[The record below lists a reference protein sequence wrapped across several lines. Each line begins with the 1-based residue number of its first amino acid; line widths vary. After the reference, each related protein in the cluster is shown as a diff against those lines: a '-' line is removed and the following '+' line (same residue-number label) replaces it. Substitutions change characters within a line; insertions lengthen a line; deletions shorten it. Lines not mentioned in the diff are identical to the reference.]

1 MDGVPPVVASCGDT
15 HTVNARPHHYCK
27 WHVVPVVARHKG
39 ATLLAS
45 QIASQIARKRAHVVH
60 GNDKEEQSRVVSQY
74 LQIVEWSAAIVT
86 AESTADWAHVP
97 PVLHCLVVG
106 VQVEVARPR
115 LKSPHTQSQDDD
127 CLHRSID

>member
-1 MDGVPPVVASCGDT
+1 MHDLIIIASGM
-15 HTVNARPHHYCK
+15 Y
-27 WHVVPVVARHKG
+27 VVPVVARHKG
-39 ATLLAS
+39 ATLLVAS
-45 QIASQIARKRAHVVH
+45 INASQIARKRAHVVH

>member
-1 MDGVPPVVASCGDT
+1 MACGTSCSKAQGRDIASI
-15 HTVNARPHHYCK
+15 N
-27 WHVVPVVARHKG
+27 
-39 ATLLAS
+39 
-45 QIASQIARKRAHVVH
+45 ASQIARKRAHVVH

-127 CLHRSID
+127 CLHRLIDRLALSAYLTHSSL